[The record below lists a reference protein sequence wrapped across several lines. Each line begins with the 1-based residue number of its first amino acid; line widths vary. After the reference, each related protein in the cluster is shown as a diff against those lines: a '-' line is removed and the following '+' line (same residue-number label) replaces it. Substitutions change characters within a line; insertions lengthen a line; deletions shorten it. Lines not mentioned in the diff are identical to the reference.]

1 MNVNPP
7 VVIAGLVAVAAGG
20 FVVGRISSPSE
31 GKAAAAESSIQERVR
46 NGERITSSG
55 AGQENGRQRES
66 RESGKSI
73 PMAEKLLRMEAI
85 MRGENP
91 LDRSRALLALIDQ
104 LGPGDFEAVVAQF
117 RALGITQN
125 RLGEYSMLLSAWAK
139 ADPLSALEYAK
150 ENTQGGFASSTIL
163 ATWANLDADA
173 ALRWAEANHDGKGAN
188 PYMAGVIRG
197 IAETDTALAT
207 DLLKGMPFSEQRGEA
222 LAGMMQHV
230 LKQGPEASRNWIT
243 AIDDEQLREGAVI
256 RMSTAMADVDPQG
269 TAEWLVKHPSQASDR
284 RLDDVYER
292 WAGKDQDAA
301 LASINALPAGNQRT
315 NALSGV
321 VSVTAGK
328 DPQGALAILD
338 RYQGDVND
346 GVVRDYVRNAFDK
359 DPTLAMGA
367 IARIGN
373 EGDRNRTYERALEGW
388 LRNDAPKAEA
398 WMSSNAVPPNVVQN
412 VRRRLE
418 RQQ

>member
-1 MNVNPP
+1 MKANPP
-7 VVIAGLVAVAAGG
+7 IVIAGLVAVAAGG
-20 FVVGRISSPSE
+20 FFVGRISSSSD
-31 GKAAAAESSIQERVR
+31 GKTDVAESSVQERLR
-46 NGERITSSG
+46 NGERMTSNSG
-55 AGQENGRQRES
+55 EENSRQREA
-66 RESGKSI
+66 RESGKTLL
-73 PMAEKLLRMEAI
+73 MAEKLQRMEAI

-139 ADPLSALEYAK
+139 ADPLGALEYAK

-188 PYMAGVIRG
+188 PYLAGVIRG
-197 IAETDTALAT
+197 IAETDTAWAT
-207 DLLKGMPFSEQRGEA
+207 ELLKGMPFGDQRGEA

-230 LKQGPEASRNWIT
+230 LKQGPEASRSWIT
-243 AIDDEQLREGAVI
+243 AIEDEQLRNGAMM
-256 RMSTAMADVDPQG
+256 RMSTAMADVDPKG
-269 TAEWLVKHPSQASDR
+269 TADWLVKNPGEASNR

-301 LASINALPAGNQRT
+301 LASINALPAGDQRT
-315 NALSGV
+315 NALSGI
-321 VSVTAGK
+321 VSGTASK
-328 DPQGALAILD
+328 DPQGALALLD

-346 GVVRDYVRNAFDK
+346 GVVRDFVRNAFDK
-359 DPTLAMGA
+359 DPAVAMGA
-367 IARIGN
+367 IARMTN

-398 WMSSNAVPPNVVQN
+398 WMSGNAVPPNVVQN
-412 VRRRLE
+412 IRRRLE

>member
-1 MNVNPP
+1 MNAKPP

-20 FVVGRISSPSE
+20 FVVGRISSPE
-31 GKAAAAESSIQERVR
+31 EKTAVAGSSVQERVR

-55 AGQENGRQRES
+55 GGQENGRQREA
-66 RESGKSI
+66 RENSKST
-73 PMAEKLLRMEAI
+73 PMAEKLQRMEAI

-139 ADPLSALEYAK
+139 ADPLSALDYAK

-173 ALRWAEANHDGKGAN
+173 ALRWAEANHDGKGPN
-188 PYMAGVIRG
+188 PYLAGVIRG

-243 AIDDEQLREGAVI
+243 AIEDEQLREGAVI

-269 TAEWLVKHPSQASDR
+269 TAEWLVKNPSQASDR

-301 LASINALPAGNQRT
+301 LASINGLPAGNQRT

-328 DPQGALAILD
+328 DPQGALAIMD

-359 DPTLAMGA
+359 DPVLAMGA

-388 LRNDAPKAEA
+388 LRNDPPKAEA
-398 WMSSNAVPPNVVQN
+398 WMSGNAVPPNVVQN